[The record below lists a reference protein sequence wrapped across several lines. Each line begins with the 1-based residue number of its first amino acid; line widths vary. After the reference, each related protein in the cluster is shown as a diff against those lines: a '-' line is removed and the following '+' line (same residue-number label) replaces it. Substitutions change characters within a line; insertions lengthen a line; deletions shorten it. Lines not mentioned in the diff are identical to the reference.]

1 MADTIF
7 DTRANP
13 DVTRTQTTTQQAPSY
28 YTNYLSGLSQAGQ
41 TALAAPNK
49 VAPLTEMQQQGFAA
63 TPGAAVAYRPGLTA
77 ATATAGTAAA
87 GAAPQVQSF
96 MNPYTSNVVD
106 EMERL
111 QQRNIQRNLMPQ
123 LKAGFVS
130 TGGLGSS
137 RYANA
142 MGQTMSDLQSD
153 LTGRQYGALDKGYS
167 DAVTAA
173 LNNAQLQNQAARTQG
188 ELAGQEQSLG
198 LTGAGA
204 LTKAGTEQQ
213 TYQQSLLDAPLK
225 TATNVSQ
232 LMRGYTVPGT
242 TVQEDKGPLS
252 KDYYAGSPLAQTLGV
267 GASLASMFGDSPM
280 LDAYGR
286 VQRDPVTGQVMTKP
300 NTLQGLLNSSGISGL
315 ASAGGSSISNFFKG
329 FGGSSSGGSSGG
341 VKPGEQYNP
350 DSGASGSGPSMDT
363 SGGIKYNGDGTMTD
377 SAGNVFDSNGD
388 YLGPVPNDAGAN
400 DSAGPNADF
409 DEYTPYVPYQPY
421 IPGGGSYEQ
430 GGQDNYFDY
439 DPPVPYEPYIPGGGS
454 YEAGGQDNYFDY
466 PREYYEDY

>member
-13 DVTRTQTTTQQAPSY
+13 DVTQTKTTTQQAPSY

-63 TPGAAVAYRPGLTA
+63 TPGAATAYRPGLTA

-87 GAAPQVQSF
+87 GAVPQIQDF
-96 MNPYTSNVVD
+96 MSPYTTNVVD

-130 TGGLGSS
+130 TGGLGSQ

-153 LTGRQYGALDKGYS
+153 LTGQQYKALDTGYNAS
-167 DAVTAA
+167 VNAA
-173 LNNAQLQNQAARTQG
+173 LNNIQAQNQAARTQG
-188 ELAGQEQSLG
+188 DLAASEQSLG

-213 TYQQSLLDAPLK
+213 AYEQSLIDAPMK
-225 TATNVSQ
+225 TAMNAST

-242 TVQEDKGPLS
+242 TVTEDKGPLS
-252 KDYYAGSPLAQTLGV
+252 KEYYAGSPLAQTLGV
-267 GASLASMFGDSPM
+267 ASTIASGFGSTPM
-280 LDAYGR
+280 LDSKGNVRYDQLGNMIM
-286 VQRDPVTGQVMTKP
+286 QP
-300 NTLQGLLNSSGISGL
+300 NNLQKILDSTGISGL
-315 ASAGGSSISNFFKG
+315 ASSAGSSISNYIKG
-329 FGGSSSGGSSGG
+329 IGGSNISGTAAAKDPYTGLPSGSLTGDSVADQESNQYFDLPAGVRPDGKGGYVNEYGYTVNANGAVIDIPSDAGGYDQYMPDVFSPSPGGSAGDSDYTPPIDDYVPGG
-341 VKPGEQYNP
+341 
-350 DSGASGSGPSMDT
+350 
-363 SGGIKYNGDGTMTD
+363 
-377 SAGNVFDSNGD
+377 SAGD
-388 YLGPVPNDAGAN
+388 
-400 DSAGPNADF
+400 
-409 DEYTPYVPYQPY
+409 QW
-421 IPGGGSYEQ
+421 
-430 GGQDNYFDY
+430 
-439 DPPVPYEPYIPGGGS
+439 
-454 YEAGGQDNYFDY
+454 
-466 PREYYEDY
+466 YYE

>member
-13 DVTRTQTTTQQAPSY
+13 DVTQTKTTTQQAPGY

-63 TPGAAVAYRPGLTA
+63 TPGAATAYRPGLTA

-87 GAAPQVQSF
+87 GAVPQIQDF
-96 MNPYTSNVVD
+96 MSPYTTNVVD

-130 TGGLGSS
+130 TGGLGSQ

-167 DAVTAA
+167 DAVNAA
-173 LNNAQLQNQAARTQG
+173 LNNIQTQNQAARTQG

-242 TVQEDKGPLS
+242 TVTEDKGPLS
-252 KDYYAGSPLAQTLGV
+252 QEYYAGSPLAQTLGV
-267 GASLASMFGDSPM
+267 GTTLASMFGDSPL
-280 LDAYGR
+280 LDAAGK
-286 VQRDPVTGQVMTKP
+286 VQRDPITGQILTKA
-300 NTLQGLLNSSGISGL
+300 NSLQSLLNSSGISGL
-315 ASAGGSSISNFFKG
+315 ASSAGNSLSNILKG
-329 FGGSSSGGSSGG
+329 FGGGTTGSSSSGG
-341 VKPGEQYNP
+341 VKPGEEYNP
-350 DSGASGSGPSMDT
+350 GSGGGASAPTMDT
-363 SGGIKYNGDGTMTD
+363 SGGIRYNSDGTITD
-377 SAGNVFDSNGD
+377 SAGNIFDGNGNYVGYQSEPPGGSAGD
-388 YLGPVPNDAGAN
+388 YDYTPPIDDYVPGG
-400 DSAGPNADF
+400 SAGDY
-409 DEYTPYVPYQPY
+409 DYTPPIYDGPLSPGYDY
-421 IPGGGSYEQ
+421 YGSDYTPGGS
-430 GGQDNYFDY
+430 
-439 DPPVPYEPYIPGGGS
+439 
-454 YEAGGQDNYFDY
+454 AGDQW
-466 PREYYEDY
+466 YYE

>member
-13 DVTRTQTTTQQAPSY
+13 DVTQTKTQTQQAPSY

-63 TPGAAVAYRPGLTA
+63 TPGAATAYRPGLTA
-77 ATATAGTAAA
+77 AEATAGTAAA
-87 GAAPQVQSF
+87 GAAPQIQDF
-96 MNPYTSNVVD
+96 MSPYTSNVVD
-106 EMERL
+106 EMARL
-111 QQRNIQRNLMPQ
+111 QQQNIQRNLMPQ

-130 TGGLGSS
+130 TGGLGSK
-137 RYANA
+137 RYADA
-142 MGQTMSDLQSD
+142 MGQTMADLQSN
-153 LTGRQYGALDKGYS
+153 LTGQQYGALNKGYS
-167 DAVTAA
+167 DSVTAA
-173 LNNAQLQNQAARTQG
+173 INNVQNQNQAARTQG

-213 TYQQSLLDAPLK
+213 AYEQSLIDAPLK

-242 TVQEDKGPLS
+242 TVTEDKGPLS

-286 VQRDPVTGQVMTKP
+286 VQRDPVTGQVMTRP

-329 FGGSSSGGSSGG
+329 FGGSGTSSSGGSPGSSSGG
-341 VKPGEQYNP
+341 TNPYTGGTNPGQTGTVDN
-350 DSGASGSGPSMDT
+350 SPSMDT
-363 SGGIKYNGDGTMTD
+363 SSGVRYNADGTITD
-377 SAGNVFDSNGD
+377 SAGNIYDQSGN
-388 YLGPVPNDAGAN
+388 YLG
-400 DSAGPNADF
+400 ADVAP
-409 DEYTPYVPYQPY
+409 DTSDPGSTGMTGLPSYDYYTSP
-421 IPGGGSYEQ
+421 
-430 GGQDNYFDY
+430 
-439 DPPVPYEPYIPGGGS
+439 
-454 YEAGGQDNYFDY
+454 
-466 PREYYEDY
+466 EYYQSQYDNSLLNSSSTEGLDFADAPNYNYDGYFYE

>member
-13 DVTRTQTTTQQAPSY
+13 DVTRTTTTTQQAPSY

-63 TPGAAVAYRPGLTA
+63 TPGAATAYRPGLTA

-87 GAAPQVQSF
+87 GAAPQVQDF
-96 MNPYTSNVVD
+96 MSPYTSNVVN

-111 QQRNIQRNLMPQ
+111 QQQNIQRNLMPQ
-123 LKAGFVS
+123 LKAGFVG
-130 TGGLGSS
+130 TGGLGSQ

-142 MGQTMSDLQSD
+142 MGQTMADLQSN
-153 LTGRQYGALDKGYS
+153 LTGQQYGALDKGYNS
-167 DAVTAA
+167 AVTAA
-173 LNNAQLQNQAARTQG
+173 LNNAQLQNQAARTQADI
-188 ELAGQEQSLG
+188 AGQEQSLG

-232 LMRGYTVPGT
+232 LMRGYTVPGGT
-242 TVQEDKGPLS
+242 TVEDKGPQTTG
-252 KDYYAGSPLAQTLGV
+252 YYQGSPLAQTLGV
-267 GASLASMFGDSPM
+267 ASQIASGFGTKYDQ
-280 LDAYGR
+280 YGKAIPNYL
-286 VQRDPVTGQVMTKP
+286 QNIFDNTG
-300 NTLQGLLNSSGISGL
+300 LSGL
-315 ASAGGSSISNFFKG
+315 ASSAGSSISNYIKG
-329 FGGSSSGGSSGG
+329 IGSGSGGGGSSGG
-341 VKPGEQYNP
+341 SRPGEGYNP
-350 DSGASGSGPSMDT
+350 GSGGGASSPSMNT
-363 SGGIKYNGDGTMTD
+363 SGGVRYNGDGTITD
-377 SAGNVFDSNGD
+377 SAGNVFDSNGN

-400 DSAGPNADF
+400 NSAGPNADF

-466 PREYYEDY
+466 NRDYYEDY

>member
-13 DVTRTQTTTQQAPSY
+13 DVTQTKTTTQQAPSY

-63 TPGAAVAYRPGLTA
+63 TPGAATAYRPGLTA

-87 GAAPQVQSF
+87 GAAPQVQDF
-96 MNPYTSNVVD
+96 MSPYTSNVVN

-111 QQRNIQRNLMPQ
+111 QQQNIQRNLMPQ

-142 MGQTMSDLQSD
+142 MGQTMADLQSN
-153 LTGRQYGALDKGYS
+153 LTGQQFGALDKGYNS
-167 DAVTAA
+167 AVTAA
-173 LNNAQLQNQAARTQG
+173 LNNAQLQNQAARTQADI
-188 ELAGQEQSLG
+188 AGQEQSLG

-213 TYQQSLLDAPLK
+213 TYEQSLLDAPLK

-267 GASLASMFGDSPM
+267 AASLGSGFGTTYDKFGNATPNYLQKL
-280 LDAYGR
+280 LD
-286 VQRDPVTGQVMTKP
+286 
-300 NTLQGLLNSSGISGL
+300 SSGISGL
-315 ASAGGSSISNFFKG
+315 ASSAGSSISDYLKS
-329 FGGSSSGGSSGG
+329 FGGGPDVSNPSSTGQTGLPSNQGTT
-341 VKPGEQYNP
+341 NP
-350 DSGASGSGPSMDT
+350 DGSTSFDTPWYTPPS
-363 SGGIKYNGDGTMTD
+363 
-377 SAGNVFDSNGD
+377 
-388 YLGPVPNDAGAN
+388 N
-400 DSAGPNADF
+400 DSFPPGYD
-409 DEYTPYVPYQPY
+409 YSQPD
-421 IPGGGSYEQ
+421 GAYELNEET
-430 GGQDNYFDY
+430 GDWYL
-439 DPPVPYEPYIPGGGS
+439 P
-454 YEAGGQDNYFDY
+454 
-466 PREYYEDY
+466 

>member
-1 MADTIF
+1 MADSIF

-13 DVTRTQTTTQQAPSY
+13 DVTKTQTTTQQAPSY

-63 TPGAAVAYRPGLTA
+63 TPGAATAYRPGLTA

-87 GAAPQVQSF
+87 GAAPQVQDF
-96 MNPYTSNVVD
+96 MSPYTSNVVD

-130 TGGLGSS
+130 TGGLGSQ
-137 RYANA
+137 RYASA

-153 LTGRQYGALDKGYS
+153 LTGRQYGALDKGYG

-173 LNNAQLQNQAARTQG
+173 LNNIQTQNQAARTQG
-188 ELAGQEQSLG
+188 ELAGQEQALG

-213 TYQQSLLDAPLK
+213 MYDQSLIDAPLK

-252 KDYYAGSPLAQTLGV
+252 KEYYAGSPLAQTLGV
-267 GASLASMFGDSPM
+267 AAQIASGFGSGTDKFGNVQPNYLQKIFDS
-280 LDAYGR
+280 
-286 VQRDPVTGQVMTKP
+286 TG
-300 NTLQGLLNSSGISGL
+300 LSGL
-315 ASAGGSSISNFFKG
+315 ASSAGSSISNYIKG
-329 FGGSSSGGSSGG
+329 IGSGSSSGGGSSGG
-341 VKPGEQYNP
+341 VKPGEGYNP
-350 DSGASGSGPSMDT
+350 GSGGVSYPSMDT
-363 SGGIKYNGDGTMTD
+363 SGGVRYNGDGTITD

-388 YLGPVPNDAGAN
+388 YLGPAPNDAGAN

-409 DEYTPYVPYQPY
+409 DDYTPYVPYVPGQSSNADFDDYTPY
-421 IPGGGSYEQ
+421 VPHAYDANDYINPVDFNYDGYFYE
-430 GGQDNYFDY
+430 
-439 DPPVPYEPYIPGGGS
+439 
-454 YEAGGQDNYFDY
+454 
-466 PREYYEDY
+466 

>member
-13 DVTRTQTTTQQAPSY
+13 DVTQTKTTTQQAPSY

-63 TPGAAVAYRPGLTA
+63 TPGAATAYRPGLTA

-87 GAAPQVQSF
+87 GAAPQVQDF
-96 MNPYTSNVVD
+96 MSPYTSNVVN

-111 QQRNIQRNLMPQ
+111 QQQNIQRNLMPQ

-142 MGQTMSDLQSD
+142 MGQTMADLQSN
-153 LTGRQYGALDKGYS
+153 LTGQQFGALDKGYNS
-167 DAVTAA
+167 AVTAA
-173 LNNAQLQNQAARTQG
+173 LNNAQLQNQAARTQADI
-188 ELAGQEQSLG
+188 AGQEQSLG

-213 TYQQSLLDAPLK
+213 TYEQSLLDAPLK

-252 KDYYAGSPLAQTLGV
+252 KEYYAGSPLAQTLGV
-267 GASLASMFGDSPM
+267 ASQIASGFGTKYDKDGNAIPNYLQKIFDS
-280 LDAYGR
+280 
-286 VQRDPVTGQVMTKP
+286 TG
-300 NTLQGLLNSSGISGL
+300 LSGL
-315 ASAGGSSISNFFKG
+315 ASSAGSSISNYIKG
-329 FGGSSSGGSSGG
+329 IGSGGSSSGSSGG
-341 VKPGEQYNP
+341 GKPGEIGTGTGNT
-350 DSGASGSGPSMDT
+350 GPSMDT
-363 SGGIKYNGDGTMTD
+363 SGGIKYNGDGTITD
-377 SAGNVFDSNGD
+377 SAGNKFDSNGNYIGRD
-388 YLGPVPNDAGAN
+388 DSVDPGFGGDA
-400 DSAGPNADF
+400 S
-409 DEYTPYVPYQPY
+409 YTPNYGD
-421 IPGGGSYEQ
+421 PGFGGDASYTPDYNVSDPGF
-430 GGQDNYFDY
+430 GGDASYTPDY
-439 DPPVPYEPYIPGGGS
+439 S
-454 YEAGGQDNYFDY
+454 YDY
-466 PREYYEDY
+466 PESNYQLPEYYEDY

>member
-13 DVTRTQTTTQQAPSY
+13 DVTRTQTQTQQAPSY

-63 TPGAAVAYRPGLTA
+63 TPGAATAYRPGLTA

-87 GAAPQVQSF
+87 GAAPQIQDF
-96 MNPYTSNVVD
+96 MNPYTTNVVD

-130 TGGLGSS
+130 TGGLGSQ

-173 LNNAQLQNQAARTQG
+173 LNNIQTQNQAARTQG

-213 TYQQSLLDAPLK
+213 LYEQSLIDAPMK
-225 TATNVSQ
+225 TAMNAST

-242 TVQEDKGPLS
+242 TVTEDKGPLS
-252 KDYYAGSPLAQTLGV
+252 KEYYAGSPLAQTLGV
-267 GASLASMFGDSPM
+267 ASTIASGFGSTPLLDSKGNIRYDQLGNMIMQPNNLQKI
-280 LDAYGR
+280 LDS
-286 VQRDPVTGQVMTKP
+286 T
-300 NTLQGLLNSSGISGL
+300 GISGL
-315 ASAGGSSISNFFKG
+315 ASSAGSSISNYIKG
-329 FGGSSSGGSSGG
+329 IGGSNISGTAAAKDPYTGLPSGSLTGDSVADQESNQYFDLPAGVRPDGKGGYVNEYGYTVNANGAVIDIPSDAGGYDQYMPDVFSPSPGGSAGDYDYTPPIDDYVPGG
-341 VKPGEQYNP
+341 
-350 DSGASGSGPSMDT
+350 
-363 SGGIKYNGDGTMTD
+363 
-377 SAGNVFDSNGD
+377 SAGD
-388 YLGPVPNDAGAN
+388 
-400 DSAGPNADF
+400 
-409 DEYTPYVPYQPY
+409 QW
-421 IPGGGSYEQ
+421 
-430 GGQDNYFDY
+430 
-439 DPPVPYEPYIPGGGS
+439 
-454 YEAGGQDNYFDY
+454 
-466 PREYYEDY
+466 YYE

>member
-13 DVTRTQTTTQQAPSY
+13 DVTQTKTTTQQAPSY

-63 TPGAAVAYRPGLTA
+63 TPGAATAYRPGLTA

-87 GAAPQVQSF
+87 GAVPQIQDF
-96 MNPYTSNVVD
+96 MSPYTSNVVD

-130 TGGLGSS
+130 TGGLGSQ

-173 LNNAQLQNQAARTQG
+173 LNNIQTQNQAARTQG
-188 ELAGQEQSLG
+188 ELAGQEQTLG

-213 TYQQSLLDAPLK
+213 LYEQSLIDAPLK

-252 KDYYAGSPLAQTLGV
+252 KEYYAGSPLAQTLGV
-267 GASLASMFGDSPM
+267 GASLASVLGSTTTYDKFGNAITQPNSLQKI
-280 LDAYGR
+280 LD
-286 VQRDPVTGQVMTKP
+286 
-300 NTLQGLLNSSGISGL
+300 SSGISGL
-315 ASAGGSSISNFFKG
+315 VSAGGNSISNFFKG
-329 FGGSSSGGSSGG
+329 FGNSSSGGGGSSGG
-341 VKPGEQYNP
+341 FKPGEQYNP
-350 DSGASGSGPSMDT
+350 GSGGGASGPSMDT
-363 SGGIKYNGDGTMTD
+363 SGGVKYNGDGTITD
-377 SAGNVFDSNGD
+377 SAGNRFDSDGN
-388 YLGPVPNDAGAN
+388 YIGP
-400 DSAGPNADF
+400 ADQ
-409 DEYTPYVPYQPY
+409 YNPSG
-421 IPGGGSYEQ
+421 GGGSGAITGTPY
-430 GGQDNYFDY
+430 DDY
-439 DPPVPYEPYIPGGGS
+439 GNVNPDYVYTGPLSPGYDYTEPPTPPAYDANDYIDVGGS
-454 YEAGGQDNYFDY
+454 WQTNPEDGSDY
-466 PREYYEDY
+466 WSYY